1 MLQVATAMKAYVLA
15 HISSERGATMVEYA
29 ILVGLIAVAAIGA
42 IVVLGG
48 NVLGAFEGVN
58 DEFPPASP

>member
-1 MLQVATAMKAYVLA
+1 MLHTITAMKAYVLA
-15 HISSERGATMVEYA
+15 HISSDRGATMVEYA

-48 NVLGAFEGVN
+48 NVLGAFDGVN
-58 DEFPPASP
+58 AEFPPP